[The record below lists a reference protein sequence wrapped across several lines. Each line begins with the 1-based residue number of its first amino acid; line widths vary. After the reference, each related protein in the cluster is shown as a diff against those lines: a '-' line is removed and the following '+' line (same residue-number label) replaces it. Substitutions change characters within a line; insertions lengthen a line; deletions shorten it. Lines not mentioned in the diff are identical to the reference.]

1 MKKNKKN
8 VWKKRVIEELN
19 CWVNLVDKA
28 LAKPKKSQEKEK
40 IKGGNKKEGKFRRT
54 VHRSNNCLKEF

>member
-1 MKKNKKN
+1 MYEKK
-8 VWKKRVIEELN
+8 VIEELN

-28 LAKPKKSQEKEK
+28 LAKPRKSQEKEK